1 MDAHQHSVMKYG
13 WEMTNSMK
21 SLWKSGDVAYGAW
34 LALPDRASAEIVA
47 RTGWDYC
54 CIDMQHGLADFDT
67 ALSMLQ
73 AINLGPSSPTIRV
86 PWNEQGIIGRC
97 LDAGAMNL
105 IVPMVNSVEEAQAAV
120 HACRYPPEG
129 TRSFGPLRAAMQEGP
144 GYFVTANNEIA
155 CIPMIET
162 AAAVDALDDILSVDG
177 IDAVYVGP
185 SDLAISYGLGPGD
198 SDDDDVWTS
207 ALTKVVA
214 RCEVHGVVP
223 GIHSNPALAKRRVDQ
238 GFRMVTV
245 ASDAVVLAT
254 TMANELAAIS
264 GARPARM

>member
-1 MDAHQHSVMKYG
+1 MKYG
-13 WEMTNSMK
+13 WAMTNSMK
-21 SLWKSGDVAYGAW
+21 ALWKSDGVTYGAW

-54 CIDMQHGLADFDT
+54 CIDMQHGLADYET

-73 AINLGPSSPTIRV
+73 AINLGPSSPAIRV
-86 PWNEQGIIGRC
+86 PWNEQGIIGRA

-105 IVPMVNSVEEAQAAV
+105 IIPMVNTVEQAKAAV
-120 HACRYPPEG
+120 QACRYPPEG
-129 TRSFGPLRAAMQEGP
+129 ARSFGPLRAAMQEGP
-144 GYFVTANNEIA
+144 GYFAVANDEVA

-162 AAAVDALDDILSVDG
+162 AAAIESLDDILAVPG

-198 SDDDDVWTS
+198 SDDAEVWAS
-207 ALTKVVA
+207 ALAKVVT
-214 RCEVHGVVP
+214 RCEAHGVVP
-223 GIHSNPALAKRRVDQ
+223 GIHSNPGLAQRRVDQ

-245 ASDAVVLAT
+245 VSDAVILAT
-254 TMANELAAIS
+254 NMAREHAAINEV
-264 GARPARM
+264 RPVPR

>member
-1 MDAHQHSVMKYG
+1 
-13 WEMTNSMK
+13 MK
-21 SLWKSGDVAYGAW
+21 SLWKSGGVAYGAW
-34 LALPDRASAEIVA
+34 LALPDRTSAEIVA

-54 CIDMQHGLADFDT
+54 CIDMQHGLADYET

-86 PWNEQGIIGRC
+86 PWNEQGIIGRA

-105 IVPMVNSVEEAQAAV
+105 IIPMVNTVEQAKAAV
-120 HACRYPPEG
+120 RACRYPPKG
-129 TRSFGPLRAAMQEGP
+129 ARSFGPLRAAMQEGP
-144 GYFVTANNEIA
+144 GYFATANHEIA

-162 AAAVDALDDILSVDG
+162 AAAIDALDDILSVEG
-177 IDAVYVGP
+177 IDAAYVGP

-198 SDDDDVWTS
+198 SDDDEIWSS
-207 ALTKVVA
+207 ALAKIVA

-223 GIHSNPALAKRRVDQ
+223 GIHSNPALARRRVDQ

-245 ASDAVVLAT
+245 ANDAVVLGT
-254 TMANELAAIS
+254 TMANELAAVN
-264 GARPARM
+264 GARPTPR